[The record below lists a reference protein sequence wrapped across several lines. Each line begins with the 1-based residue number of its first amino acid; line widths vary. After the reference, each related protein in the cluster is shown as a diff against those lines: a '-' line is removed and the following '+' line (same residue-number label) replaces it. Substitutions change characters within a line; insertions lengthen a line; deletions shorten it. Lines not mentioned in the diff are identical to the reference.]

1 MKKEQAR
8 RWLQEWLKHQ
18 QQVTKFSVLGL
29 AGLAAVVW
37 LLELGLV
44 TLIVRIGFVGSFSMA
59 FLFSG
64 VILGAV
70 QWLTLRRLS
79 DNLGD
84 RVVPGAEPGDREVRY
99 RLAKGLPEVWTYA
112 FGNMDTDLLWQEK
125 LVGVLCMPQ
134 RLAAAAVFAN
144 RRQLE
149 LQRVNIEVCAAVIR
163 QLYRAA
169 ERVEILKLAD
179 ELQLK
184 DLVAVI
190 REVSL
195 VDGVLLS
202 TLRTAGLSLAGRLVE
217 SIGEWLQRDGG
228 SGADRS

>member
-29 AGLAAVVW
+29 AGLAAVAW

-84 RVVPGAEPGDREVRY
+84 RVVPGAELGDREVRY